1 MLLGFSAFPARIAQ
15 LPRSWAACKPLILLN
30 CPDAQVPKGL
40 IPCVGGHGIAFIYPL
55 IPCKAQLCSL
65 SGNFKRRS
73 WIGAP
78 KLGKQEADI
87 RNEE

>member
-65 SGNFKRRS
+65 SGVSK
-73 WIGAP
+73 GGLGLGP
-78 KLGKQEADI
+78 KVGKQEADI